1 MSLKAHFSN
10 EVVLINGI
18 LSRPPSGDEM
28 RKQIFPVLKLP
39 LDGELLRLASMLNL
53 IRTIRLLFLGL

>member
-10 EVVLINGI
+10 EVVLTNGI

-28 RKQIFPVLKLP
+28 KKQLLPVLQLP
-39 LDGELLRLASMLNL
+39 FDGELLRIASMLNL
-53 IRTIRLLFLGL
+53 IRTIRLLLLGL